1 MNESKRLRIG
11 VVGAGTMG
19 RGVVQLFAQAGHD
32 VLCFDEKA
40 GAAATGIAA
49 VVDALEKLAAKGRL
63 SEPNSRRHPQP
74 NFDLPIPSRPRQ
86 CDVVV
91 EAVIEDLASKRAL
104 FANLEQ
110 IVSPQAI
117 LATNTSSLGSPKS
130 RRPVGIR
137 TRRGTAFLQS
147 RAVDEDRRDDR
158 RSTHCALRRHDAART
173 GGGAG
178 HKAVVVADQPGFLV
192 NHAGRG
198 LYTEGLR
205 IVEECVASPAD
216 VDDVLREGLGFRM
229 GPFELLDLTGLDV
242 SSKVMTSIYAQFQ
255 EEPRFRPSSLVPPR
269 VAAGLY
275 GRKSGEGWY
284 RYESGQKIAPLKS
297 SPPALRAGLS
307 FWIDPSARGLA
318 DLGALAQRAEAR
330 RVENPCERRRLFRPA
345 DRRRRNQRCCAV
357 GVDAPRCLAVESDHA
372 IRARRTLMLT
382 VATAPQAREA
392 AHALL
397 ASDGVPVTII
407 GDSVGFI
414 AQRVIATIVNIAA
427 NIAQRGIAA
436 VDDLERPQSGSGS
449 AIPWGRWPGGSHRR
463 SRHPRNPAR
472 PAERYWRSAL
482 PAEPLDHAPRRAR
495 RLSADARSHAI
506 KPRLS
511 EPARPEWRSNSSDR
525 GNDDMSG
532 NKNSSSTMGSSSARA
547 PAA

>member
-63 SEPNSRRHPQP
+63 SEPTLADIRRRTSICRSLS
-74 NFDLPIPSRPRQ
+74 DLAQ

-91 EAVIEDLASKRAL
+91 EAVIEDLAVKRAL

-117 LATNTSSLGSPKS
+117 LATNTSSLGVAEIASACRNPQ
-130 RRPVGIR
+130 RVAGLHFFNPVPLMKIAEVIAAVR
-137 TRRGTAFLQS
+137 TAPY
-147 RAVDEDRRDDR
+147 AV
-158 RSTHCALRRHDAART
+158 TTLRELVER
-173 GGGAG
+173 AG

-284 RYESGQKIAPLKS
+284 RYENGQRIAPLKS
-297 SPPALRAGLS
+297 APPALRVGLS

-318 DLGALAQRAEAR
+318 DLGALARRAEAR
-330 RVENPCERRRLFRPA
+330 RVDDPA
-345 DRRRRNQRCCAV
+345 SADVCFVQPIGEDATSAALRV
-357 GVDAPRCLAVESDHA
+357 GVDAPRCLAVDPITPFA
-372 IRARRTLMLT
+372 QRRTLMLT
-382 VATAPQAREA
+382 VATAPEARDA

-397 ASDGVPVTII
+397 ASDGVPVTVI

-436 VDDLERPQSGSGS
+436 VGDLEAAVRLGLGYPVGPLAWGDRIGGPVILAILRGQLSATGDPRYRPS
-449 AIPWGRWPGGSHRR
+449 PW
-463 SRHPRNPAR
+463 
-472 PAERYWRSAL
+472 L
-482 PAEPLDHAPRRAR
+482 AR
-495 RLSADARSHAI
+495 RVALGVSLLTPEGAR
-506 KPRLS
+506 
-511 EPARPEWRSNSSDR
+511 
-525 GNDDMSG
+525 
-532 NKNSSSTMGSSSARA
+532 
-547 PAA
+547 